1 MTKPLELAQLPS
13 FIEANTTSLVVNATS
28 YAIGSSFVANTTGVY
43 HTGTVNASSITT
55 TGLVANVTGVYPT
68 SNTSGTDLGVSNRR
82 WVVNANTI
90 NASGLVTALAG
101 ANVVGTIDLDDVN
114 ISGNLTV
121 SGTTTYINTTTL
133 NVGDNIVSLNADLGA
148 LVAPTE
154 NAGLEI
160 NRGSA
165 ANVSFSWNETTD
177 SWTSGNT
184 DITGYAN
191 ASVSVNSALLTVG
204 TSFIANTT
212 GAYHTG
218 TVNAASFTV
227 GSSLI
232 ANSTALT
239 TASNTATIGTAAYV
253 VANGNVGIGTASP
266 ATKLDVSGQITTRG
280 STGALIAESR
290 DGSGAAW
297 SLYNPTGDDLRI
309 FGNSL
314 DRLVLDNSGNMGLGI
329 ASPTDRLDIRFAS
342 GTGNLKAGISAGNN
356 IKLFNTAGDLSITSS
371 DSASDVILDSQRSVM
386 FKTANTERMRVNAG
400 APILCL
406 SGGSTTATGTG
417 IAFPATQ
424 SASTDAN
431 TLDDYEEGTYTP
443 TVVVNS
449 GTPAYSYQQGY
460 YTKIGRQVFGG
471 GIIGITNSNTLT
483 GTLRVTLPFT
493 VAAGSFGYTG
503 GFTSDGSGF
512 TWPVSQG
519 GASFYSVYLQANP
532 GDAHL
537 NYTGIGS
544 TAAAVS
550 YTSSG
555 VGASWYF
562 RFSFSFYV

>member
-1 MTKPLELAQLPS
+1 MTKALELSQLPS

-28 YAIGSSFVANTTGVY
+28 YAIGSSFIANTTGVY

-68 SNTSGTDLGVSNRR
+68 SNTTGTNLGASTQR

-160 NRGSA
+160 NRGSS
-165 ANVSFSWNETTD
+165 ANVSFSWNETSD

-218 TVNAASFTV
+218 SVNAASFTV

-266 ATKLDVSGQITTRG
+266 TQKLDV
-280 STGALIAESR
+280 
-290 DGSGAAW
+290 D
-297 SLYNPTGDDLRI
+297 
-309 FGNSL
+309 GNSA
-314 DRLVLDNSGNMGLGI
+314 I
-329 ASPTDRLDIRFAS
+329 
-342 GTGNLKAGISAGNN
+342 
-356 IKLFNTAGDLSITSS
+356 
-371 DSASDVILDSQRSVM
+371 
-386 FKTANTERMRVNAG
+386 
-400 APILCL
+400 
-406 SGGSTTATGTG
+406 TGTG
-417 IAFPATQ
+417 FFALQRPLIPSSVDQGTPQIAF
-424 SASTDAN
+424 
-431 TLDDYEEGTYTP
+431 
-443 TVVVNS
+443 
-449 GTPAYSYQQGY
+449 
-460 YTKIGRQVFGG
+460 R
-471 GIIGITNSNTLT
+471 
-483 GTLRVTLPFT
+483 
-493 VAAGSFGYTG
+493 
-503 GFTSDGSGF
+503 
-512 TWPVSQG
+512 
-519 GASFYSVYLQANP
+519 FYL
-532 GDAHL
+532 
-537 NYTGIGS
+537 
-544 TAAAVS
+544 
-550 YTSSG
+550 
-555 VGASWYF
+555 
-562 RFSFSFYV
+562 